1 MSAIACSMK
10 QSVTAVLC
18 GIFTMRTE
26 TRRELGIKIIAAQST
41 ITILSAT
48 GEAT

>member
-1 MSAIACSMK
+1 MSITMSAIACSMK

-26 TRRELGIKIIAAQST
+26 TRRESATNT
-41 ITILSAT
+41 ITVQ
-48 GEAT
+48 